1 MATAQDKELAARK
14 ELERVLASA
23 CFARSEGLSRL
34 LRFLVERKLEGRDS
48 ELKESLIGVEVYGRK
63 PDYDPKLDSTVR
75 SEIARLR
82 ARLSK
87 YYTTEGSQ
95 DPLMIELPKGSYVP
109 GFREPG
115 IGIRQAAQNVHW
127 ARRQRLWL
135 VAGLA
140 GLIVAAT
147 ALGVWWMVH
156 KGASIPIAVLP
167 LVNLSADPANEYLA
181 DGLTS
186 EIISE
191 LSIIDGLS
199 VRSQTSSFALK
210 GKKRNVGEAG
220 RQLAA
225 DYILEGSVVRS
236 GQQLR
241 IDTRLVRTRDDVPIW
256 SGKFEREWTEVLAIQ
271 DEISRGIVNSLR
283 LKLGAG
289 RRRYETSGEAY
300 DLYLRARAL
309 GANRFPGDEEAISL
323 FEKAI
328 AKDSSLAPAYAGLA
342 EAYAWKSFARTGDP
356 NREEKLQKM
365 QAAAEEAIQLDPL
378 LAEAHSALG
387 TAFADRGQWEQAEQS
402 FRRAIEIDP
411 NSSAAH
417 DHFSRFYY
425 WPLGRMKE
433 AVGEARAAER
443 NDPLST
449 WAHAELGTVLLTA
462 GRYDEAADECQNLP
476 ADYQMGLVCL
486 GRARFGQGRTAEAI
500 QALRSVT
507 QWGYLAYVYA
517 KSGRQAEAEK
527 LMAEEPILHP
537 DRSGAQQFAL
547 AFAGFGDRDH
557 TMERLERF
565 ARGGPV
571 RLGFTLN
578 TAEFAFLRGDPRLKT
593 LRKKVGLPE

>member
-1 MATAQDKELAARK
+1 MATAQDKGLAARK

-34 LRFLVERKLEGRDS
+34 LRFLVERQLEGRDS
-48 ELKESLIGVEVYGRK
+48 ELKESLIGVEVYGRR

-75 SEIARLR
+75 SEMARLR

-95 DPLMIELPKGSYVP
+95 DPLVIDLPKGGYVP
-109 GFREPG
+109 VFREPAF
-115 IGIRQAAQNVHW
+115 GIRQAAQAMHG
-127 ARRQRLWL
+127 AQRQRLWFF
-135 VAGLA
+135 AGLA
-140 GLIVAAT
+140 GLVAAAT
-147 ALGVWWMVH
+147 ALGVWWDVH
-156 KGASIPIAVLP
+156 KGAPIPIAVLP
-167 LVNLSADPANEYLA
+167 LVNLSPDPANEYLA

-210 GKKRNVGEAG
+210 GKTRNVGEAG

-256 SGKFEREWTEVLAIQ
+256 SGKFERDWTEVLAVQ

-283 LKLGAG
+283 LKLGGG

-300 DLYLRARAL
+300 DLYLRARASA
-309 GANRFPGDEEAISL
+309 ANRFPGDDDVIGL

-328 AKDSSLAPAYAGLA
+328 AKDPSLAPAYAGLA

-356 NREEKLQKM
+356 DREEKLQKM
-365 QAAAEEAIQLDPL
+365 QAAGEKAIQLDPL

-387 TAFADRGQWEQAEQS
+387 AAFADRGQWDQAEQS

-417 DHFSRFYY
+417 DLFSRFYY
-425 WPLGRMKE
+425 WPLGHIKE
-433 AVGEARAAER
+433 AVREARAEVQS
-443 NDPLST
+443 DPLSPR
-449 WAHAELGTVLLTA
+449 AHAELGAVLLTA
-462 GRYDEAADECQNLP
+462 GGYDEAADQCQNLP
-476 ADYQMGLVCL
+476 PDYQLGMVCL

-500 QALRSVT
+500 QILSSVT
-507 QWGYLAYVYA
+507 EWGYLAYVYA

-527 LMAEEPILHP
+527 LMAESPIRHA

-565 ARGGPV
+565 ARNGPV

-578 TAEFAFLRGDPRLKT
+578 SPEFAFLRGDPRLKT